1 MTTMNITIK
10 NEAAT
15 DAPAIEA
22 VTTAAFLEAEH
33 SSHTEQFIVNA
44 LRRAGQLSVSLVAE
58 DAGGQ
63 VVGHVAISPVRISD
77 GSAGWYGLGPVSVAP
92 EHQGRS
98 IGTQLVNKALAAL
111 RELGASGCVVLGD
124 PVYYGRFGFAAT
136 PALVYPGVPPQYFQ
150 ALLLGGA
157 MPSGTVAYHAA
168 FEATA

>member
-1 MTTMNITIK
+1 MNIRIR
-10 NEAAT
+10 NEVPA

-22 VTTAAFLEAEH
+22 LTAAAFLAAEY

-58 DAGGQ
+58 DDGQ
-63 VVGHVAISPVRISD
+63 TIVGHVAISPVRISD
-77 GSAGWYGLGPVSVAP
+77 GSSGWYGLGPVSVGPGQQAL
-92 EHQGRS
+92 G
-98 IGTQLVNKALAAL
+98 IGTRLVNEALAAL
-111 RELGASGCVVLGD
+111 RGMGASGCVVLGE
-124 PVYYGRFGFAAT
+124 PAYYGRFGFAAT

-150 ALLLGGA
+150 ALPMAGA